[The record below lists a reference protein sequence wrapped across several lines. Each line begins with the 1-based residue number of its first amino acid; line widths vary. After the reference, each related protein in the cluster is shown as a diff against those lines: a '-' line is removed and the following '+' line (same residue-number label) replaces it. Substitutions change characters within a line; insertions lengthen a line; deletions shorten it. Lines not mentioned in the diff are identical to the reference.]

1 MLNKIILLFLSLFSF
16 YYSPAQSDWQQI
28 HIDVVYLASED
39 LEGRETGKNGEKLA
53 AAYIAKRFHDIGLSP
68 KGDNGWYHS
77 FAFSS
82 NPHEKTL
89 KDVKGTNVVG
99 FLNRKAKQ
107 TIVIGAHYDHLGHGA
122 NGSLAPNDHSVHNGA
137 DDNASGV
144 SSLLWLAERLSK
156 VKKLKTNV
164 LFIAFSGEEFGLHG
178 SKAFVD
184 RPTIPLES
192 ISAMFNMDMVG
203 RLNAER
209 TILVS
214 GVGTS
219 KEWGAFLD
227 NAKPS
232 DIKMNRS
239 ESGIGPSDH
248 TSFYLKNIPVLHFF
262 TGQHGD
268 YHKPSDDS
276 PIVNYPGIL
285 DISKL
290 IYNTAIQVSDK
301 QKLTFQK
308 TKDENKEQSASF
320 KVTLGIMPDY
330 VYSGKGTRADAVLD
344 DRPGKKA
351 GMENGDII
359 IKVGDMEIKDIYD
372 YMKSLSKYNKG
383 DKTELTIL
391 RKDKEVKLIVEF

>member
-39 LEGRETGKNGEKLA
+39 LEGRETGKDGEKLA

-290 IYNTAIQVSDK
+290 IYNTIIQVSDK

-330 VYSGKGTRADAVLD
+330 VYSGKGTRA
-344 DRPGKKA
+344 
-351 GMENGDII
+351 
-359 IKVGDMEIKDIYD
+359 
-372 YMKSLSKYNKG
+372 
-383 DKTELTIL
+383 
-391 RKDKEVKLIVEF
+391 

>member
-1 MLNKIILLFLSLFSF
+1 M
-16 YYSPAQSDWQQI
+16 
-28 HIDVVYLASED
+28 
-39 LEGRETGKNGEKLA
+39 
-53 AAYIAKRFHDIGLSP
+53 
-68 KGDNGWYHS
+68 
-77 FAFSS
+77 
-82 NPHEKTL
+82 

-248 TSFYLKNIPVLHFF
+248 TSFI
-262 TGQHGD
+262 
-268 YHKPSDDS
+268 
-276 PIVNYPGIL
+276 
-285 DISKL
+285 
-290 IYNTAIQVSDK
+290 
-301 QKLTFQK
+301 
-308 TKDENKEQSASF
+308 
-320 KVTLGIMPDY
+320 
-330 VYSGKGTRADAVLD
+330 
-344 DRPGKKA
+344 
-351 GMENGDII
+351 
-359 IKVGDMEIKDIYD
+359 
-372 YMKSLSKYNKG
+372 
-383 DKTELTIL
+383 
-391 RKDKEVKLIVEF
+391 